1 MIPVNQWQ
9 ANPKGEIILDKI
21 KSDGIRKKF
30 KLKEGQ
36 QVNNNGSVSNEI
48 EVLNGVD
55 LRIRK
60 GEFLVM
66 VGPSGCGKSVF
77 LDIIGGLTTP
87 TSGKVYHDEKP
98 IDGPNLKTGYVFQQ
112 YALFPWRNA
121 LSNIEFGLE
130 TQGVPKEER
139 TKIAKNLLSKFGLS
153 GFEDRF
159 PYQLSGGM
167 QQRVAIARALATNP
181 EVLLMD
187 EPFAALDAQTREILQ
202 NELLRI
208 WEGTETTVIFVTHSI
223 DEAVFLAD
231 RVAVM
236 TARPGVIKQLIDID
250 LPRPRNGGV
259 RSSSEFVI
267 NRHKVW
273 DALKA
278 EVIRAQK
285 DWELASVYAR

>member
-1 MIPVNQWQ
+1 M
-9 ANPKGEIILDKI
+9 DKI
-21 KSDGIRKKF
+21 KSENVKKKF

-36 QVNNNGSVSNEI
+36 EVNNNGTISNEI
-48 EVLNGVD
+48 EVLDGVN
-55 LRIRK
+55 LSIRK
-60 GEFLVM
+60 EEFLTL

-77 LDIIGGLTTP
+77 LDIISGLTNL
-87 TSGKVYHDEKP
+87 TSGKVYHDDKT
-98 IDGPNLKTGYVFQQ
+98 IDGPNIKTGYVFQQ

-130 TQGVPKEER
+130 AQGVPKEER
-139 TKIAKNLLSKFGLS
+139 VKTARKLLSLFGLT

-181 EVLLMD
+181 DVLLMD

-202 NELLRI
+202 SELLRI
-208 WEGTETTVIFVTHSI
+208 WENTHTTVIFVTHSI

-236 TARPGVIKQLIDID
+236 TARPGVIKQIIEID
-250 LPRPRNGGV
+250 LPRPRAGDI
-259 RSSSEFVI
+259 RSSAEFAD
-267 NRHKVW
+267 NRQKVW
-273 DALKA
+273 AALKE
-278 EVIRAQK
+278 EVLKAQK

>member
-1 MIPVNQWQ
+1 M
-9 ANPKGEIILDKI
+9 AIIEKV
-21 KSDGIRKKF
+21 KAEGVKKKF
-30 KLKEGQ
+30 KLKESQ
-36 QVNNNGSVSNEI
+36 QVNNNGTLSNEI
-48 EVLNGVD
+48 EVLNGAD
-55 LRIRK
+55 LILRE
-60 GEFLVM
+60 GEFLAL
-66 VGPSGCGKSVF
+66 VGPSGCGKSVL
-77 LDIIGGLTTP
+77 LDIIAGLTDP
-87 TSGKVYHDEKP
+87 TSGKVYMDGKP
-98 IDGPNLKTGYVFQQ
+98 IEVPNLKTGYVFQQ

-130 TQGVPKEER
+130 IKDVPKGER
-139 TKIAKNLLSKFGLS
+139 TDVAKKLLTKFGLS
-153 GFEDRF
+153 DFWDRF

-208 WEGTETTVIFVTHSI
+208 LENTHTTTIFVTHSI

-236 TARPGVIKQLIDID
+236 TARPGTIKQMIDID
-250 LPRPRNGGV
+250 LPDKRDGDI
-259 RSSSEFVI
+259 RSSAEFAE

-273 DALKA
+273 SALKE
-278 EVIRAQK
+278 EVLKAQK
-285 DWELASVYAR
+285 DWELASLYAK

>member
-1 MIPVNQWQ
+1 M
-9 ANPKGEIILDKI
+9 DKI
-21 KSDGIRKKF
+21 KSEGVKKKF
-30 KLKEGQ
+30 TLKEGQ
-36 QVNNNGSVSNEI
+36 KVINNGLVSNEV

-55 LRIRK
+55 IAIRQ
-60 GEFLVM
+60 GEFMVI

-77 LDIIGGLTTP
+77 LDIVAGLTNS
-87 TSGKVYHDEKP
+87 TSGNIYLNGKIVE
-98 IDGPNLKTGYVFQQ
+98 GANLKTGYVFQQ

-130 TQGVPKEER
+130 TQNIPKEER
-139 TKIAKNLLSKFGLS
+139 TKIAKKLLSLFGLS
-153 GFEDRF
+153 DFWDRF

-202 NELLRI
+202 NELLKI
-208 WEGTETTVIFVTHSI
+208 WDVTHTTVIFVTHSI
-223 DEAVFLAD
+223 DEAIFLAD

-236 TARPGVIKQLIDID
+236 TARPGVVKQVIDID
-250 LPRPRNGGV
+250 LPRPRDGDV
-259 RSSSEFVI
+259 RSSEQFAA

-273 DALKA
+273 DSLRE
-278 EVIRAQK
+278 EVIKSQK
-285 DWELASVYAR
+285 DWALASVYAR

>member
-1 MIPVNQWQ
+1 L
-9 ANPKGEIILDKI
+9 EKI
-21 KSDGIRKKF
+21 KADGVKKKF

-48 EVLNGVD
+48 EVLSGVD
-55 LRIRK
+55 LKIRN
-60 GEFLVM
+60 GEFLVL

-77 LDIIGGLTTP
+77 LDIIGGLTNP
-87 TSGKVYHDEKP
+87 TSGRVYHDDKQIE
-98 IDGPNLKTGYVFQQ
+98 GPNLKTGYVFQQ

-139 TKIAKNLLSKFGLS
+139 VKIARKLLSQFGLS

-181 EVLLMD
+181 DVLLMD

-208 WEGTETTVIFVTHSI
+208 WEGTQTTVIFVTHSI
-223 DEAVFLAD
+223 DEAIFLAD

-236 TARPGVIKQLIDID
+236 TARPGVIKQIVEID
-250 LPRPRNGGV
+250 LPRPRNGSI
-259 RSSSEFVI
+259 RSSSEFAT

-278 EVIRAQK
+278 EVIKAQK

>member
-1 MIPVNQWQ
+1 M
-9 ANPKGEIILDKI
+9 EKI
-21 KSDGIRKKF
+21 KADGVKKKF

-48 EVLNGVD
+48 EVLSGVD
-55 LRIRK
+55 LKIRN
-60 GEFLVM
+60 GEFLVL

-77 LDIIGGLTTP
+77 LDIIGGLTNP
-87 TSGKVYHDEKP
+87 TSGRVYHDDKQIE
-98 IDGPNLKTGYVFQQ
+98 GPNLKTGYVFQQ

-139 TKIAKNLLSKFGLS
+139 VKIARKLLSQFGLS

-181 EVLLMD
+181 DVLLMD

-208 WEGTETTVIFVTHSI
+208 WEGTQTTVIFVTHSI
-223 DEAVFLAD
+223 DEAIFLAD

-236 TARPGVIKQLIDID
+236 TARPGVIKQIVEID
-250 LPRPRNGGV
+250 LPRPRNGSI
-259 RSSSEFVI
+259 RSSSEFAT

-278 EVIRAQK
+278 EVIKAQK